1 MTFAPSVLIFIC
13 LDDESLCDRMLFF
26 GLLLP
31 GVLLLVMIAQGWR
44 ILKQTINGYKAA
56 KRLGRARN
64 ETEERELEEAEQKVG
79 AKQQEEKS

>member
-1 MTFAPSVLIFIC
+1 MAY
-13 LDDESLCDRMLFF
+13 
-26 GLLLP
+26 
-31 GVLLLVMIAQGWR
+31 QGWN
-44 ILKQTINGYKAA
+44 ILKQTIDGYKAA